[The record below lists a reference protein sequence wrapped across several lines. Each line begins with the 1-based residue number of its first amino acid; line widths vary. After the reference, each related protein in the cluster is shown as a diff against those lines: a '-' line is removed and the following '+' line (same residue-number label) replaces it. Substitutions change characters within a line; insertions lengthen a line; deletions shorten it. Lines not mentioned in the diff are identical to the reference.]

1 MASSPLLP
9 FSEGEDDIDMFKGLV
24 SQHELLTIINKMLC
38 TARMLCI
45 PKRYIRETEIELGL
59 QPMTA
64 AAAAAPAPPQ
74 LLRCEMA
81 VCLTSSDDV
90 TGAMFVTTRGELVG
104 FPISTTCMTTHSPGD
119 IQLDTIFAIDAI
131 KSIKG
136 ITLAEFGHLEEEQQF
151 LAVDCERG
159 GRRGEPAGWRPMI
172 LVSADGRL
180 LAYNGGARFEV
191 VDAAVYVPLLRPEF
205 DRLFVLPIV
214 NMEEGGAVGY
224 CRRQPISLGR
234 FFEEVHERG
243 DAMKLLLAMARYM
256 GRRETLSM
264 RSRRPGT
271 M

>member
-1 MASSPLLP
+1 MRSRPV
-9 FSEGEDDIDMFKGLV
+9 GE
-24 SQHELLTIINKMLC
+24 S
-38 TARMLCI
+38 
-45 PKRYIRETEIELGL
+45 
-59 QPMTA
+59 
-64 AAAAAPAPPQ
+64 
-74 LLRCEMA
+74 
-81 VCLTSSDDV
+81 
-90 TGAMFVTTRGELVG
+90 
-104 FPISTTCMTTHSPGD
+104 
-119 IQLDTIFAIDAI
+119 I

-136 ITLAEFGHLEEEQQF
+136 ITLAEFGHLEEEHQF

-159 GRRGEPAGWRPMI
+159 GRRGEPAGWRPRI

-180 LAYNGGARFEV
+180 FALAYNGGARFEV
-191 VDAAVYVPLLRPEF
+191 VDAAVYRPLLRPEF

-234 FFEEVHERG
+234 FFEEVLHERG
-243 DAMKLLLAMARYM
+243 DAMKLLFAMARYM